1 MLGRVGRVRQAV
13 SGGSRWRVCAGPPRL
28 PSCPPLQRGGLS
40 RLAGRRLLSAGPR
53 QRLVTKGSRTPPL
66 LDLEHHARE
75 LGLKMSPEELRQAL
89 AAMDRNG
96 DGKIDVTEY
105 RAWLAEHTGTRHPS
119 PSRSGPLTPH
129 ASAFLAAHMLACRTA
144 AVHTKSLEAAALRAF
159 IESTSKVGAMR
170 TLRALDYFGTGVFA
184 VAGTVVA
191 ADHG

>member
-1 MLGRVGRVRQAV
+1 MCIRD
-13 SGGSRWRVCAGPPRL
+13 S
-28 PSCPPLQRGGLS
+28 
-40 RLAGRRLLSAGPR
+40 
-53 QRLVTKGSRTPPL
+53 
-66 LDLEHHARE
+66 LEHHARE

-105 RAWLAEHTGTRHPS
+105 RAWLAEHTGTRH
-119 PSRSGPLTPH
+119 PLTPH

>member
-1 MLGRVGRVRQAV
+1 MLGRVGRVRREV

-28 PSCPPLQRGGLS
+28 PSCPPLQRSGLL
-40 RLAGRRLLSAGPR
+40 RLVGRRLLSDGPR
-53 QRLVTKGSRTPPL
+53 QRVVTKGASRTPPL

-96 DGKIDVTEY
+96 DGKIAVTEY
-105 RAWLAEHTGTRHPS
+105 RAWLAEHTGTRHPGTS
-119 PSRSGPLTPH
+119 QPLTPH